1 MKLISVLVIDDS
13 ALMRKLLTGV
23 INGDPR
29 MEVVGT
35 AEDPYVA
42 REQIKQLNPDVL
54 TLDIEMPKMNGI
66 TFLRNLMRLRPM
78 PVVMVSTLTEKG
90 ASATLE
96 SLELGAFD
104 YVAKSTLQE
113 DWGID
118 KFAKLVVE
126 KVHMAS
132 LANINALAQSSLL
145 VAMDEEKRQRLTA
158 IETGKLKQGTIIA
171 IGSSTG
177 GTEALNQILSMMPA
191 NAPPIVIAQHIP
203 ATFSASLARRLN
215 DGSAMKVI
223 EAIDGGEI
231 LPGHAY
237 LAPGNCHMTLRR
249 RGHGYIC
256 RLLQTEKVNRHRP
269 SVDVLFDSVLGEVG
283 SLAIGVIL
291 TGMGADGAEGLLRMR
306 EAGCQT
312 VGQDEHSS
320 VVYGMPRAA
329 KNLGAVEFQLPLSK
343 IPQKLLDLCVTSESG
358 VRAL

>member
-158 IETGKLKQGTIIA
+158 IETG
-171 IGSSTG
+171 
-177 GTEALNQILSMMPA
+177 LSL
-191 NAPPIVIAQHIP
+191 IHI
-203 ATFSASLARRLN
+203 
-215 DGSAMKVI
+215 
-223 EAIDGGEI
+223 
-231 LPGHAY
+231 
-237 LAPGNCHMTLRR
+237 
-249 RGHGYIC
+249 
-256 RLLQTEKVNRHRP
+256 
-269 SVDVLFDSVLGEVG
+269 
-283 SLAIGVIL
+283 
-291 TGMGADGAEGLLRMR
+291 
-306 EAGCQT
+306 
-312 VGQDEHSS
+312 
-320 VVYGMPRAA
+320 
-329 KNLGAVEFQLPLSK
+329 
-343 IPQKLLDLCVTSESG
+343 
-358 VRAL
+358 

>member
-13 ALMRKLLTGV
+13 ALMRKLLTDI

-29 MEVVGT
+29 MAVVGT
-35 AEDPYVA
+35 AEDPYEA
-42 REQIKQLNPDVL
+42 RDQIKRLNPDVL

-90 ASATLE
+90 ATATLE

-118 KFAKLVVE
+118 KFSMLVVE
-126 KVHMAS
+126 KVQMAS

-145 VAMDEEKRQRLTA
+145 VRADDD
-158 IETGKLKQGTIIA
+158 GKQLKKPVDAGVLKVGSIIA

-177 GTEALNQILSMMPA
+177 GTEALNQILSVMPA
-191 NAPPIVIAQHIP
+191 DSPPVVIAQHIP
-203 ATFSASLARRLN
+203 PTFSTSLARRLN
-215 DGSAMKVI
+215 EVSAMTVM
-223 EAIDGGEI
+223 EAVDGCEI

-237 LAPGNCHMTLRR
+237 LAPGNFHLTVRR
-249 RGHGYIC
+249 RGRGYIC
-256 RLLQTEKVNRHRP
+256 RILHTEKVNRHRP
-269 SVDVLFDSVLGEVG
+269 SVDVLFDSVVKEVG

-291 TGMGADGAEGLLRMR
+291 TGMGADGAKGLLRMR

-312 VGQDEHSS
+312 VGQDEASS
-320 VVYGMPRAA
+320 VVFGMPRAA
-329 KNLGAVEFQLPLSK
+329 KQMGAVEFELPLSK
-343 IPQKLLDLCVTSESG
+343 ISQKILDLCSLPKPPTG
-358 VRAL
+358 F

>member
-1 MKLISVLVIDDS
+1 LKLISVLVIDDS
-13 ALMRKLLTGV
+13 ALMRKLLTNI

-29 MEVVGT
+29 MEVIGT

-42 REQIKQLNPDVL
+42 RDEIKRLNPDVL

-90 ASATLE
+90 AAATLE

-118 KFAKLVVE
+118 KFSMMVVE
-126 KVHMAS
+126 KVQMAS
-132 LANINALAQSSLL
+132 LANVYALAQSSLL
-145 VAMDEEKRQRLTA
+145 IREGEDKNHLRVSASEGGINPGSL
-158 IETGKLKQGTIIA
+158 IA

-177 GTEALNQILSMMPA
+177 GTEALNQILSVMPA
-191 NAPPIVIAQHIP
+191 NSPPIVIAQHIP
-203 ATFSASLARRLN
+203 PTFSTSLARRLN
-215 DGSAMKVI
+215 EASSMTVVEAMDGC
-223 EAIDGGEI
+223 EI

-237 LAPGNCHMTLRR
+237 LAPGNFHLTVRR

-256 RLLQTEKVNRHRP
+256 RILHTEKVNRHRP
-269 SVDVLFDSVLGEVG
+269 SVDVLFDSVVSEVG
-283 SLAIGVIL
+283 RLAVGVIL
-291 TGMGADGAEGLLRMR
+291 TGMGSDGAKGLLRMR

-312 VGQDEHSS
+312 VGQDEASS
-320 VVYGMPRAA
+320 VVYGMPKAA
-329 KNLGAVEFQLPLSK
+329 KQMGAVEFELPLPN
-343 IPQKLLDLCVTSESG
+343 IPQKILALCSKTKPSNRS
-358 VRAL
+358 